1 MHVIDAVDVQT
12 LDVGGRTFDG
22 AAGSD
27 AYDFDAAFRPL
38 FLRAMRLAYRML
50 GDAAAAE
57 DVAADAMVI
66 AYARW
71 DRVRELPHRDA
82 WTLRVAGNLALKAA
96 RAASRRRALEEP
108 SATIDQD
115 PVLRIALV
123 EALRSLPRRQR
134 DVVVLRY
141 LAGLNEPEVAAA
153 LGLSL
158 GTVKT
163 HARRALASL
172 RSSLVDLREEFGHED
187 A

>member
-1 MHVIDAVDVQT
+1 MHVIEAVDVQT
-12 LDVGGRTFDG
+12 LDMGGRTFDV
-22 AAGSD
+22 AAGTGAD
-27 AYDFDAAFRPL
+27 DFDEAFRPL
-38 FLRAMRLAYRML
+38 FLRGMRLAYRML

-71 DRVRELPHRDA
+71 DRVRGLSHRDA
-82 WTLRVAGNLALKAA
+82 WILRVVGNLALKAA
-96 RAASRRRALEEP
+96 RSARRQRVFEEP
-108 SATIDQD
+108 SATPDQD

-123 EALRSLPRRQR
+123 EALRALPRRQR

-141 LAGLNEPEVAAA
+141 LAGLSEPEVAAA
-153 LGLSL
+153 LGVSL

-172 RSSLVDLREEFGHED
+172 RTSLVDIREEFGHAD